1 MCVYVRPRASA
12 RVCVVSICIIP
23 IYIYIYIQKENIR
36 NKTRTVTTAVENP
49 KQIQKAIPKLTDR
62 PGRRTDEG

>member
-1 MCVYVRPRASA
+1 MFAHV
-12 RVCVVSICIIP
+12 RVCVVSICI
-23 IYIYIYIQKENIR
+23 IYIYIQKENIR

-62 PGRRTDEG
+62 PGRRTDEGQERMKRCRK